1 MEQGEGGAGGMT
13 PAKDRWKHRRRV
25 IFGSLTFCAVVIAY
39 ALGSDK
45 EMLDAATRQTAI
57 TQAFWTAG
65 AIIGAYVFG
74 AAWDD
79 KGRE

>member
-1 MEQGEGGAGGMT
+1 VTEAPSE
-13 PAKDRWKHRRRV
+13 KDRWKNRRRIV
-25 IFGSLTFCAVVIAY
+25 FISLLFCAGVILY

-74 AAWDD
+74 ATWDD
-79 KGRE
+79 KGRT